1 MAEQAGKDML
11 LYVSDGMSGWTAF
24 AGLRPT
30 RIALNRETVDITNK
44 DSTNHFRE
52 LLKAAG
58 VKSCSFAGGGVFL
71 DAAVDETVRA
81 DFFADTETEYRV
93 LVPDFGTFDGAFQI
107 TNLEFEGDYNTAV
120 NFTIQLES
128 AGDLTFTS
136 V

>member
-93 LVPDFGTFDGAFQI
+93 LVPDFGTFDGVFQI

>member
-1 MAEQAGKDML
+1 MAEQAGKNML

-44 DSTNHFRE
+44 GSTNHFRE

-81 DFFADTETEYRV
+81 DFFADTETDYRV

-128 AGDLTFTS
+128 AGDLTFTA

>member
-1 MAEQAGKDML
+1 MAEQAGKNML

-44 DSTNHFRE
+44 GSTNHFRE

-81 DFFADTETEYRV
+81 DFFADTETDYRV